1 MQRARSSGVR
11 ALKRG
16 LEVLETVNR
25 SGGIRAGDIARTLAL
40 ARPTVYRLLE
50 TLEELGY
57 VARSASDERFRVT
70 LRAQRLGDH
79 FDTDLLIC
87 QCAGPV
93 LAKLGRRLV
102 WPIDFSIYDHGEMV
116 VQETTHG
123 RSPLA
128 IDHSV
133 IGRRLPMLRTAAGR
147 AYIAYCSEDERDAVL
162 RDIRH
167 LDRAED
173 RPFLDP
179 AALDRQIRETR
190 ARGYSIRIAEPFIPK
205 TASIGLPIATANGVL
220 GSMTVIWV
228 ANALTLAEG
237 VEQFLAPMRDAAAE
251 IAERYLAEVA
261 KQSAAAG

>member
-1 MQRARSSGVR
+1 MAKARSGGVR

-25 SGGIRAGDIARTLAL
+25 SGGVRAGDIARKLSL

-87 QCAGPV
+87 QAAGPA

-128 IDHSV
+128 LDHSV

-147 AYIAYCSEDERDAVL
+147 AYVAWCSGDERAAVL
-162 RDIRH
+162 DEVRR
-167 LDRAED
+167 LDHAED
-173 RPFLDP
+173 RPFFEP
-179 AALDRQIRETR
+179 AALDRMIRETR
-190 ARGYSIRIAEPFIPK
+190 TRGYATRIAEPFIPK
-205 TASIGLPIATANGVL
+205 TSSIGLPIATAGGVL

-228 ANALTLAEG
+228 ANALTLAEA
-237 VEQFLAPMRDAAAE
+237 VEQFLAPMREAATD
-251 IAERYLAEVA
+251 IAERYLVEVA
-261 KQSAAAG
+261 QQAG